1 MAFLENTNFTSSLEE
16 PDNIFECFFCQYSL
30 IIYLVFNKELAEA
43 KEVSLTASLE
53 EADDLIIAD
62 TTRIT
67 LDYR

>member
-1 MAFLENTNFTSSLEE
+1 MVQVRQKNL
-16 PDNIFECFFCQYSL
+16 DNIFEWFCCQYPL
-30 IIYLVFNKELAEA
+30 IIYLAVNKELAEA